1 MFSIL
6 PSCFFN
12 IVLLYLLSLIPR
24 IIQIGHNHIFW
35 QSTDK
40 QRRIACGL
48 QLRCQTSNLWYK
60 HREQCVF
67 FDTCI
72 VAVLYTLITF
82 TMRKHFTLFIVFVT
96 SLLGSMQ
103 STFATESSL
112 FTKAEQ
118 EFITTTTKSIE
129 KENDLKNLE
138 TMYSSL
144 YTKYLQS
151 KSRSRDTIYNWLLMQ
166 IKGKFDASIK
176 TTVWNYIFY
185 RVNRYSAFLDMATD
199 TKWLYTA
206 NMFDGIAY
214 FPKNNLYMVVYSYS
228 GMETSDLSL
237 MYKGKKYTQIREL
250 QTFIEDNY
258 KWEKKYAI
266 FDVPYNAP
274 QIWELYVWDTKLIKL
289 SSLKTRND
297 VMWPMGDVFR
307 VIYNNSV
314 CQAVKWFTM
323 SFEDCQYL
331 WNEDVYEW
339 MSTLLILFA
348 SLRTPYLYDD
358 YKTTIKTSDLWNQ
371 YCKEWDDWRKCYWD
385 TDWKVTN
392 IVEYNW

>member
-1 MFSIL
+1 
-6 PSCFFN
+6 
-12 IVLLYLLSLIPR
+12 
-24 IIQIGHNHIFW
+24 
-35 QSTDK
+35 
-40 QRRIACGL
+40 
-48 QLRCQTSNLWYK
+48 
-60 HREQCVF
+60 
-67 FDTCI
+67 
-72 VAVLYTLITF
+72 
-82 TMRKHFTLFIVFVT
+82 
-96 SLLGSMQ
+96 
-103 STFATESSL
+103 
-112 FTKAEQ
+112 
-118 EFITTTTKSIE
+118 
-129 KENDLKNLE
+129 
-138 TMYSSL
+138 
-144 YTKYLQS
+144 
-151 KSRSRDTIYNWLLMQ
+151 MQ
-166 IKGKFDASIK
+166 IKSKFDASIK
-176 TTVWNYIFY
+176 TAVWSYTFY
-185 RVNRYSAFLDMATD
+185 RVNRYGAFLDMATD
-199 TKWLYTA
+199 TKWLYSM

-228 GMETSDLSL
+228 GTETSDLSL

-258 KWEKKYAI
+258 KWDKKYAV

-289 SSLKTRND
+289 LSLKTRND

-307 VIYNNSV
+307 AIYNSSV

-358 YKTTIKTSDLWNQ
+358 YVTAIKTSDLWNQ
-371 YCKEWDDWRKCYWD
+371 YCKKWDGWQKCYWD